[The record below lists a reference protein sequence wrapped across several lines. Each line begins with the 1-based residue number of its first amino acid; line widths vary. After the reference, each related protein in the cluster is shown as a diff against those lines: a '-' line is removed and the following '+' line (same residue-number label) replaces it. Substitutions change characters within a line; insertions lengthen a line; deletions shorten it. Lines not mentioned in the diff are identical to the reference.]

1 MLLVPFY
8 VFLHLH
14 QHISMIQFNFTN
26 QTEQCKAWIKTHV
39 FENTELHLQSENY
52 SFIYIQLQN
61 FNELANINCTNL
73 LKLPTNFLLINAEQ
87 DTLVEENIHF
97 NEILNMIA
105 FRPANRLPKI
115 QINNILG
122 FNQYANR
129 AKESFDH
136 KRYEFN
142 LDKVKFDFYLNK
154 TLITKETCK
163 HENFYGKQIEYFWP
177 MKSIFFNNEVSYT
190 QPVCP
195 YAFLNSRLIQLGLHQ
210 ITNSLIYKNRLEFLN
225 IDHEIPSQIGLNI
238 LFLWY
243 LEITIRLEEL
253 SSKILYPLIFKHLT
267 DLSITGSP
275 TQIQT
280 NLFENFTDIAF
291 VAIYFDNLVSIF
303 HNGLDW
309 ISYLNR
315 GLKIDFS
322 KYADL
327 KRNSNRIVLIKFK
340 ELLVSHLTRVYTY
353 PGFDLCLFKNFPH
366 KQLVIPTMPDLND
379 ANVQCTCTILWLIQ
393 NYEIYF
399 NLSLT
404 NPRLSRNYEVYFEN
418 ASFRH
423 CLKNYSTLY
432 DQCHFEAK
440 FNLCQ
445 TTSFTRTLQSEFTVT
460 RVYFLLEWLK
470 LIIEVYAKTFF
481 SILGLLT
488 NFLIMLVIKNRFKT
502 SKKCLHNTMYE
513 HVFFNSVFNF
523 SFCLINS
530 LSLMNVCVFPKSSFC
545 SSVYKTNGAQY
556 FKIVFVLFLGN
567 SIRLCCNFSF
577 IFFALSRLYMSTSK
591 KPRLFLLLQS
601 LNLKLFYL
609 IMFGLSSVWSMFKLF
624 EYKPNEAYSSFDT
637 NFPYN
642 RYDSKYCQHTDAMLQ
657 YYLYTFFNY
666 YPPECTIFPILNLVN
681 NILNNILF
689 LFVSVLID
697 FLLVRFANKNYQ
709 HKKQLFHDKKDL
721 NEALEHKKK
730 IKKLVIT
737 NGVLYSFSHIPQ
749 FILTLFLIVYKRE
762 LEFFCYFYFSCTG
775 INDLFETFG
784 FVSISLQFFV
794 YYHFDLNFYHSFK
807 DLI

>member
-1 MLLVPFY
+1 MSLVSFY
-8 VFLHLH
+8 VFLHLYR
-14 QHISMIQFNFTN
+14 HISTIQFNFTN
-26 QTEQCKAWIKTHV
+26 QTDQCRAWIHRHV
-39 FENTELHLQSENY
+39 FENTELHLQSETF
-52 SFIYIQLQN
+52 SFIYIQLKN
-61 FNELANINCTNL
+61 FNELANINCANI
-73 LKLPTNFLLINAEQ
+73 KFPAYFLLLYADKE
-87 DTLVEENIHF
+87 TLIEDNLNF
-97 NEILNMIA
+97 NEILSMIT
-105 FRPANRLPKI
+105 FPNKTPKI

-122 FNQYANR
+122 FNQYANH
-129 AKESFDH
+129 AKESFDQ
-136 KRYEFN
+136 KIYEFN

-154 TLITKETCK
+154 TLITTELCR

-177 MKSIFFNNEVSYT
+177 MKRVFFNNGVSYS

-195 YAFLNSRLIQLGLHQ
+195 YAFLNSRLMQLGLHQ

-225 IDHEIPSQIGLNI
+225 IDHEIPSNIGLSI
-238 LFLWY
+238 HFLWY

-253 SSKILYPLIFKHLT
+253 SSKILYPLIFKHIT
-267 DLSITGSP
+267 DLIITGSP

-291 VAIYFDNLVSIF
+291 VAIHFDNLVSIL
-303 HNGLDW
+303 HDGLDW

-315 GLKIDFS
+315 GLKIDFGEYS
-322 KYADL
+322 DL
-327 KRNSNRIVLIKFK
+327 EQNSDRIVIVQFK
-340 ELLVSHLTRVYTY
+340 EIIVSHLTRAYTY
-353 PGFDLCLFKNFPH
+353 PDEDLCLFKNFPH
-366 KQLVIPTMPDLND
+366 KQLVIPSMPDLEE
-379 ANVQCTCTILWLIQ
+379 NVQCTCTFLWLIK

-399 NLSLT
+399 NLSST
-404 NPRLSRNYEVYFEN
+404 NPRLSSHYENYFEN

-432 DQCHFEAK
+432 DSCQFESK
-440 FNLCQ
+440 FNRCL
-445 TTSFTRTLQSEFTVT
+445 TTSFKRTLQNEFTVT

-502 SKKCLHNTMYE
+502 SKKCLQNTMYE
-513 HVFFNSVFNF
+513 HVFYNSVFNF

-577 IFFALSRLYMSTSK
+577 IYFALSRLYISTSK

-601 LNLKLFYL
+601 VNLKLFYL

-642 RYDSKYCQHTDAMLQ
+642 RYDSKYCQHTDVMLQ
-657 YYLYTFFNY
+657 YYTFFNY

-689 LFVSVLID
+689 LFVSFLID

-709 HKKQLFHDKKDL
+709 HKKQLFHDKKHI

-749 FILTLFLIVYKRE
+749 FILTLLLIVSKRE
-762 LEFFCYFYFSCTG
+762 LEFFCYFYFSCTEM
-775 INDLFETFG
+775 NDLFETFG
-784 FVSISLQFFV
+784 FISISLQFFV
-794 YYHFDLNFYHSFK
+794 YNHFDLNFHRSFK
-807 DLI
+807 DLISRLVIR